1 MNKSAFTGTFIFLR
15 ILLFSVKYVIIS
27 KNTEIHPKKMREKA
41 MSELISNKFK
51 NWEKI
56 CSERFYKLKENEE
69 KLNSFFIE
77 LYGLSDELTPE
88 VEERYVTV
96 RKAELQREI
105 KSLISY
111 AVGCIFGRYS
121 PDMDGLCYAG
131 GEWVAS
137 AYSTILPCSDNIMT
151 INSTDNGLF
160 PALTD
165 FYEKIYGSDTLEENL
180 RFIAEAIDD
189 GGDPRTVIYRYLR
202 KGFFTDHVKI
212 YKKRP
217 IYWQITSGSQSGF
230 KALMYLHRFNN
241 STLTILRKDH
251 AVPYYEGLKKELS
264 ECTEKYS
271 SSSGAEK
278 AALRRDISR
287 LKASLLEMEGFIH
300 RLRELEDN
308 NITLDLDDG
317 VKVNYEKLSDILEKI

>member
-1 MNKSAFTGTFIFLR
+1 
-15 ILLFSVKYVIIS
+15 
-27 KNTEIHPKKMREKA
+27 

-77 LYGLSDELTPE
+77 LYGLSGELTSE
-88 VEERYVTV
+88 VEERFITV

-121 PDMDGLCYAG
+121 PDKDGICYAG
-131 GEWVAS
+131 GEWDAS

-151 INSTDNGLF
+151 INITDNGLF
-160 PALTD
+160 SALTD
-165 FYEKIYGSDTLEENL
+165 FFEKIYGRDTLEENL
-180 RFIAEAIDD
+180 RFIAEALEIS
-189 GGDPRTVIYRYLR
+189 GDPRTAIYRYLR

-217 IYWQITSGSQSGF
+217 IYWQITSGSKSGF
-230 KALMYLHRFNN
+230 KALMYMHRFNN
-241 STLTILRKDH
+241 TTLSILRNDH
-251 AVPYYEGLKKELS
+251 AVPYYESMRTELS
-264 ECTEKYS
+264 ECTEQYL
-271 SSSGAEK
+271 SSSGADK
-278 AALRRDISR
+278 TALRRNISR

-300 RLRELEDN
+300 RLQELEDK
-308 NITLDLDDG
+308 NITLELDDG
-317 VKVNYEKLSDILEKI
+317 VKTNYEKLSDILEKI